1 LATINGTRDGIVI
14 ETVIE
19 LMLLDGSWKIT
30 KLQ

>member
-19 LMLLDGSWKIT
+19 LTLFDGSWKIT